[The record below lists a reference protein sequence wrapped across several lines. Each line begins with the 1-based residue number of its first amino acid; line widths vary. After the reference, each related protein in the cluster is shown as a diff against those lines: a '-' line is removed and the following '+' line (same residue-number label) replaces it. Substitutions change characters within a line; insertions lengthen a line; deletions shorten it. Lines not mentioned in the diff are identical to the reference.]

1 MNSKSQVISGSN
13 LKNSPRKPSGDHY
26 QESQRQLGS
35 IKDLSDKDAKHKVLE
50 FLHSKTMKMPPDTL
64 FIRQNTKMLEKYLDR
79 EEMLKLREKIP
90 EEYLLNFDEI
100 FMLQDQDKIDR
111 IEAKKFNSKTPM

>member
-1 MNSKSQVISGSN
+1 MSN
-13 LKNSPRKPSGDHY
+13 
-26 QESQRQLGS
+26 E
-35 IKDLSDKDAKHKVLE
+35 DAKTKVVE

-79 EEMLKLREKIP
+79 DEMLKLREKIP

-100 FMLQDQDKIDR
+100 FMLKDQDKIDR